1 MRSKLLISTSNE
13 LVRISPTNIVYISSD
28 GNYSALMQ
36 VDGESRMLSYQLGQL
51 EKIFG
56 EQLGKE
62 SEIFIRIGKGI
73 IINRSYI
80 YYYQCTK
87 TKIDTLRCCH
97 IPLCG
102 NSVKRSIKT
111 IKRICRKGD
120 ERMSEYKEIRDDQIR
135 VIRGENPKK
144 TLSRKQWMIILS
156 VLIILLVGL
165 IIWAVANHKQNKIQQ
180 LQEPEPALFEP
191 VEEPEPMPLQWLG
204 NTPDSAT
211 IGYTEIKDT
220 VINDIPIRIYIPHNA
235 ELSLH
240 IGRMNQKDTT
250 VIYAAQAA
258 DVRADN
264 GGIVGAF
271 VLKGEPKAWGLSK
284 KGYCASINGQVT
296 IGVADNSPLFE
307 QATEEGGYFFRQY
320 PLVSN
325 GEIVENE
332 LKGKSIRRGICER
345 QGEIFMVET
354 GTTESFHDFSQAL
367 VDLHVNQAVYL
378 VGSSAYGWAVDKA
391 GIIHEFGDDNYY
403 TGRRKMPKNTSYIV
417 WRRK

>member
-1 MRSKLLISTSNE
+1 
-13 LVRISPTNIVYISSD
+13 
-28 GNYSALMQ
+28 
-36 VDGESRMLSYQLGQL
+36 
-51 EKIFG
+51 
-56 EQLGKE
+56 
-62 SEIFIRIGKGI
+62 
-73 IINRSYI
+73 
-80 YYYQCTK
+80 
-87 TKIDTLRCCH
+87 
-97 IPLCG
+97 
-102 NSVKRSIKT
+102 
-111 IKRICRKGD
+111 
-120 ERMSEYKEIRDDQIR
+120 MSEYKEIRDDQIR

-144 TLSRKQWMIILS
+144 TLSRKQWMIILF
-156 VLIILLVGL
+156 VLIVLLVGL

-240 IGRMNQKDTT
+240 IGRMNQNDTT
-250 VIYAAQAA
+250 VIYVAQAA